1 MGSERGSWIFGD
13 VGVSGCVGVGTD
25 EEVAD
30 SDPDHPD
37 DIDDADNGVGHESKL
52 DDRELVH
59 RPPSGDVGREM
70 ELLISIVSESSCFFE
85 RSESGSGSGRFA
97 ILDDA
102 TPY

>member
-13 VGVSGCVGVGTD
+13 VGVRGCVGVGTD

-70 ELLISIVSESSCFFE
+70 LLLTSIVSESSVVSCFFD
-85 RSESGSGSGRFA
+85 
-97 ILDDA
+97 LV
-102 TPY
+102 